1 MNNTKVKLE
10 VKRFRVPVKREKVKT
25 GEPDQRGKYQLET
38 KVSYP
43 QIDLTKKEYYIDSEK
58 IEVDGLLELNG
69 EAEKV
74 KSYNDVQLRLA
85 KADKTINLIYL
96 KVICK
101 P

>member
-69 EAEKV
+69 EAEKE
-74 KSYNDVQLRLA
+74 KS
-85 KADKTINLIYL
+85 
-96 KVICK
+96 
-101 P
+101 